1 MNINGK
7 RVLITGGSS
16 GIGLAIAHALLAKG
30 AKLVITGR
38 RADTLA
44 KAVQEL
50 QHTGSPIYSVSA
62 DVATPEGRTATIK
75 QAVGLLGGL
84 DILVNNAGGVRAG
97 RLENTPEAELQAM
110 IDVDLVAPIL
120 LTRAALPALRAS
132 GEAMIVNVASG
143 IALIGVP
150 FYATYAATKAGLA
163 RFGEA
168 LRRELKGEGVH
179 VLTAYP
185 GGTDTPMMKSNRAGA
200 ELGFSREPASSVA
213 AAILGGIEV
222 NAFEVIRGGEA
233 RSQMIA
239 LNRDDPAVIDERFL
253 SLKPAL
259 EDAVKDHSAL

>member
-44 KAVQEL
+44 QAVQEL

-75 QAVGLLGGL
+75 QAVGLLGRL

-120 LTRAALPALRAS
+120 LTRAVLPALRAS

-200 ELGFSREPASSVA
+200 ELGFSREPASAVA
-213 AAILGGIEV
+213 AAILGGIEA

>member
-97 RLENTPEAELQAM
+97 RLESTPEAELQAM

-200 ELGFSREPASSVA
+200 ELGFSREPASAVA
-213 AAILGGIEV
+213 AAILEGIEV

>member
-75 QAVGLLGGL
+75 QAVGLLGRL

-200 ELGFSREPASSVA
+200 ELGFSREPASAVA
-213 AAILGGIEV
+213 AAILEGIEA